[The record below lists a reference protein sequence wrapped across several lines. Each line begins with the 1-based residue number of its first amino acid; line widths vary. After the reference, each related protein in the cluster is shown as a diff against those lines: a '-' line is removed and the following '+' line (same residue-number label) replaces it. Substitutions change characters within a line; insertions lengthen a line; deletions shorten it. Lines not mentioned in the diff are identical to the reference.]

1 MDILEKVSSTVE
13 EHDLFDHDSGLLC
26 MVSGGSDSTA
36 LARILAQMRDEGH
49 IDVLTMLHF
58 NHKLRG
64 DDSEADAAFV
74 ARLADE
80 LDIPLFMC
88 EMDIAEEAA
97 RIKGNIEAVA
107 REERYSAAREA
118 LLSMCEHESV
128 PVANAKIVTAHTL
141 DDRIENFYMRSIVGT
156 GPGGFRAMLYQN
168 KEVVRPLL
176 DCTRAELQAYLEGQ
190 THIED
195 TELWRED
202 ATNAL
207 TDRFR
212 NYVRHKLVPVARE
225 WNPSL
230 DTTLLRS
237 MNLVADED
245 DMLEG
250 MASELIEASTTMLGE
265 HDQDGFFLD
274 PAFGNA
280 RTPIGRRA
288 IRRLLKR
295 MLGEGTR
302 IDASSIECVLS
313 MFENGAPISGAV
325 ENIQG
330 NIAISSNKR
339 GVRIEP
345 MSAFR
350 SRRKRDNK

>member
-1 MDILEKVSSTVE
+1 MEIIEQVLATIE
-13 EHDLFDHDSGLLC
+13 EHDLFDRESGILC

-36 LARILAQMRDEGH
+36 LARIMARLRDEGQ
-49 IDVLTMLHF
+49 IAALAMLHF

-64 DDSEADAAFV
+64 EDSEKDAEFV
-74 ARLADE
+74 ARLAEE
-80 LDIPLFMC
+80 LSIPLFMC

-118 LLSMCEHESV
+118 LHSMCEHENV
-128 PVANAKIVTAHTL
+128 PLDRSRIVTAHTL

-156 GPGGFRAMLYQN
+156 GPGGFRSMLYEN
-168 KEVVRPLL
+168 GDVARPLL
-176 DCTRAELQAYLEGQ
+176 DCTRTELQDLLKSQGADVEG
-190 THIED
+190 
-195 TELWRED
+195 ELWRED

-212 NYVRHKLVPVARE
+212 NYVRHKMVPVARE

-230 DTTLLRS
+230 YSTLQRS

-245 DMLEG
+245 DMLEE
-250 MASELIEASTTMLGE
+250 MANDLIIKSTSMLGE
-265 HDQDGFFLD
+265 CDQDGFLLD
-274 PAFGNA
+274 PDFGSA
-280 RTPIGRRA
+280 KAPIARRA

-302 IDASSIECVLS
+302 IDASSIECVME
-313 MFENGAPISGAV
+313 MFEDGVPVSGAV
-325 ENIQG
+325 DNIQG
-330 NIAISSNKR
+330 NIAISSNKK

-350 SRRKRDNK
+350 SRRKRDGR